1 MNLQRIT
8 PGVLKRYL
16 TVKAIQYDTFGGPEV
31 LKIGK
36 REILEL
42 KPNQVRIK
50 VEYSALNRKIFR
62 IWPNVTSPILSLNSE
77 KFQKFGF

>member
-8 PGVLKRYL
+8 PGILKRYL

-36 REILEL
+36 RELAEL
-42 KPNQVRIK
+42 KPNEVRIK

-62 IWPNVTSPILSLNSE
+62 ISL
-77 KFQKFGF
+77 

>member
-1 MNLQRIT
+1 MNEILTFLKMNLQRIT

-36 REILEL
+36 RELTEL
-42 KPNQVRIK
+42 KPNEVRIK

-62 IWPNVTSPILSLNSE
+62 I
-77 KFQKFGF
+77 K

>member
-1 MNLQRIT
+1 MNEILTFLKMNLQRIT

-36 REILEL
+36 RELTEL
-42 KPNQVRIK
+42 KPNEVRIK
-50 VEYSALNRKIFR
+50 IEYSALNRKIFR
-62 IWPNVTSPILSLNSE
+62 MR
-77 KFQKFGF
+77 